1 MSMVKSR
8 SNYIEFH
15 LNTMKEVEKTRH
27 LKGNEY
33 MEAIL
38 SDMDISELSGCDIY
52 HSDPLEDMVG
62 TVETD
67 YDGRMNPDDV

>member
-15 LNTMKEVEKTRH
+15 LNTMKYVVKTRH

-38 SDMDISELSGCDIY
+38 SDMDISELSSCN
-52 HSDPLEDMVG
+52 LLFF
-62 TVETD
+62 
-67 YDGRMNPDDV
+67 